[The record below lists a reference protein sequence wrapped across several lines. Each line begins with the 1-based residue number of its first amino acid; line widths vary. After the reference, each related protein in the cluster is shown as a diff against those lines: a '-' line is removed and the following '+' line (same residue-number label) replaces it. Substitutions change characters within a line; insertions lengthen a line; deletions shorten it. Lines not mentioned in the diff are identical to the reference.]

1 MKKTMRASIYFK
13 ICVFFQVLFL
23 TAGLASA
30 QTAEK
35 AQVQTPPALSEPARQ
50 LLQRGIVAADAKEW
64 TVATQYFF
72 QAQKLEPLHP
82 KVLFNLG
89 FSNLH
94 EGRDVPADLWLRAY
108 LAVNPQAANAAQVQK
123 EIQRLDVTIDATSG
137 KLISEAITQLGDLAD
152 PMSNAEKE
160 AFQMPADPS
169 AMQGQRVPP
178 DMAERKRNT
187 LGAILFAQTATG
199 RITEAL
205 NFAARMNLANVSED
219 SLRRYFGQIQVD
231 AGDFEGAAL
240 TLKDI
245 QSSSERDMLL
255 YSMIIGE
262 IAAERPDLAEIQIA
276 LVSGAQE
283 KTNLLNI
290 LMLKYVRQLEVEK
303 AERIFLS
310 QYLLQDERLT
320 LLVRLIAGYL
330 KKDMPEKAKALAQEL
345 LNASDPAD
353 LKQIDRV
360 AVALAALGRGAEAV
374 QLVQKALAQPKRDET
389 QIIGTYNFLIPCLC
403 WSGQTDAVPPLLSI
417 LESFKSQAAQ
427 DQLKSLRPILY
438 TETGEFEKVLNGLR
452 ENAPEVRD
460 HLIVSHFWRLVQK
473 KLYGPAAK
481 MALVSDS
488 DLVKSRLFLKLA
500 NAVTGPEAGFQKREL
515 REKAFG
521 WALTAQDVVG
531 LKQLAQ
537 DASRDADVEMAAWA
551 GRAAKAVTWIELAD
565 YFTRVPATSNLKNH
579 TETFKLKGFDMIPYE
594 TALAALEW
602 GRVSVYIRARERN
615 Q

>member
-205 NFAARMNLANVSED
+205 NFAARMNFANVSED

-345 LNASDPAD
+345 LNRS
-353 LKQIDRV
+353 
-360 AVALAALGRGAEAV
+360 E
-374 QLVQKALAQPKRDET
+374 E
-389 QIIGTYNFLIPCLC
+389 
-403 WSGQTDAVPPLLSI
+403 
-417 LESFKSQAAQ
+417 
-427 DQLKSLRPILY
+427 
-438 TETGEFEKVLNGLR
+438 
-452 ENAPEVRD
+452 
-460 HLIVSHFWRLVQK
+460 
-473 KLYGPAAK
+473 
-481 MALVSDS
+481 
-488 DLVKSRLFLKLA
+488 
-500 NAVTGPEAGFQKREL
+500 
-515 REKAFG
+515 
-521 WALTAQDVVG
+521 
-531 LKQLAQ
+531 
-537 DASRDADVEMAAWA
+537 
-551 GRAAKAVTWIELAD
+551 
-565 YFTRVPATSNLKNH
+565 
-579 TETFKLKGFDMIPYE
+579 
-594 TALAALEW
+594 
-602 GRVSVYIRARERN
+602 
-615 Q
+615 